1 MKTKSACLTGVK
13 GIEARE
19 RELTIGPGE
28 VLVKTH
34 LAGICGS
41 DKNLYLGI
49 IPPSGGLN
57 TEMRTVFAYP

>member
-1 MKTKSACLTGVK
+1 MKTQSACLTGI
-13 GIEARE
+13 GRIEARE
-19 RELTIGPGE
+19 RELTIGPDE

-41 DKNLYLGI
+41 DKNLYNGI

-57 TEMRTVFAYP
+57 TEMRIPFAYP